1 MTAQFSDWKER
12 LKQSEQAAKTEGQ
25 EPPPLSFLDMSKWD
39 HEPVP
44 ERKWTI
50 SNRVPLNQGGLFSG
64 EGGTGKSIIEM
75 MKDVAHVAGK
85 DWLGSQPE
93 LGPAFYLGA
102 EDDTDELHIRLATIA
117 KHYQVTFKQLITGG
131 LHVLCLLGKD
141 ATLCATTGKSG
152 RVEVTQLYRQLYERA
167 GDIKPKNISIDTLS
181 RAFAGSEIDRVQVY
195 AFAMHMQAVAMVA
208 GGSVTVLSHPS
219 LSGINSGSGIS
230 GSTAWHGHS
239 ASGSTSPA
247 LSQTKESRP
256 TTILASSNSR
266 KTSTAPRLKRSLCV
280 TTAVSFCRCQGSPR
294 STSSR
299 KNGRQKTSSSICWAA
314 SPGQTAS
321 SATSRAAT
329 MLQQCSR
336 ERTKPSAM
344 LSTTRRSR
352 PPCAGSLKPTRSGT
366 SPPANPH
373 ENPSTSHAKF
383 RSYHRKEDRP
393 GAITPIE
400 YSGLQEAFDHF
411 NAALF
416 EGSLP
421 DVFIT
426 YQRKAHSFG
435 YFAAD
440 RFSGRIDKSGNH
452 ELALNPDGFINQT
465 DEQVCQTL
473 VHEMVHV
480 WQHAHGKQAARGY
493 HNKEWAAKMKSIGL
507 QPSSTSM
514 VGGKETGQKMMDYI
528 IADGPFTKTY
538 ATLAAAGWKLNLQSA
553 HRPGAKGGTNSKTK
567 LTCSSC
573 GQNAWGKLDLAILCM
588 NCFAEQHP
596 EIAVDYRE

>member
-1 MTAQFSDWKER
+1 MTAQFSEWKDR

-25 EPPPLSFLDMSKWD
+25 EPPPPLSFLDMSNWD
-39 HEPVP
+39 HEPMP
-44 ERKWTI
+44 ERKWAI
-50 SNRVPLNQGGLFSG
+50 SNRVPLNQAGLFSG

-85 DWLGSQPE
+85 DWLGSLPE

-117 KHYQVTFKQLITGG
+117 KHYQVTFKQLIAGG

-141 ATLCATTGKSG
+141 ATLCAATGKSG

-266 KTSTAPRLKRSLCV
+266 KTSTAPRLKRSLSV
-280 TTAVSFCRCQGSPR
+280 TTAVSFCRCQASPR

-299 KNGRQKTSSSICWAA
+299 KNGRQKTSSSICSAA

-321 SATSRAAT
+321 SAKSRAAT
-329 MLQQCSR
+329 MRPQCSPASR
-336 ERTKPSAM
+336 KPSTT
-344 LSTTRRSR
+344 LSTTRCST
-352 PPCAGSLKPTRSGT
+352 PPCAGSFKPTRSGT

-373 ENPSTSHAKF
+373 ENPSTSHAQF
-383 RSYHRKEDRP
+383 RSYHRKQEKREWHGARSSLAQNQRPTRNRSKFSRTSEGTTDR
-393 GAITPIE
+393 AQSRRSNTPACRRRLTT
-400 YSGLQEAFDHF
+400 STARC
-411 NAALF
+411 
-416 EGSLP
+416 S
-421 DVFIT
+421 
-426 YQRKAHSFG
+426 KAPCRTVLRPH
-435 YFAAD
+435 
-440 RFSGRIDKSGNH
+440 R
-452 ELALNPDGFINQT
+452 
-465 DEQVCQTL
+465 QVRQPR
-473 VHEMVHV
+473 
-480 WQHAHGKQAARGY
+480 AR
-493 HNKEWAAKMKSIGL
+493 A
-507 QPSSTSM
+507 QP
-514 VGGKETGQKMMDYI
+514 
-528 IADGPFTKTY
+528 
-538 ATLAAAGWKLNLQSA
+538 
-553 HRPGAKGGTNSKTK
+553 
-567 LTCSSC
+567 
-573 GQNAWGKLDLAILCM
+573 
-588 NCFAEQHP
+588 
-596 EIAVDYRE
+596 